1 MFMRKNKKKVYKVG
15 LICFIYNINHRI
27 TQVFSNLSLV
37 YETVSN
43 GVWSTCAIFP
53 NGCLNRTQTRLFL
66 SRGGRKTIA
75 CYKKDEYRGGVPR
88 FCKTYCLCLTLY
100 DGKNGPK
107 YRRNMIDGTATR
119 QQR

>member
-1 MFMRKNKKKVYKVG
+1 MKPFQMAFGV
-15 LICFIYNINHRI
+15 
-27 TQVFSNLSLV
+27 LV
-37 YETVSN
+37 QFFQTVALTELRHAYSC
-43 GVWSTCAIFP
+43 T
-53 NGCLNRTQTRLFL
+53 
-66 SRGGRKTIA
+66 GGGGETIA

-119 QQR
+119 QRR